1 MGDILLTDSFTPVFL
16 LFAGMFGLAVG
27 SFLNVVAWR
36 VPLGKSIVRPGS
48 ACPSCGTPISPRD
61 NVPVLGW
68 IILRGRCRSC
78 RAPISVLYPVVELST
93 GLLFLAAGL
102 RTGMSP
108 LFLHHAVF
116 LSLMILALRTDLEHF
131 LILDSVSVGGTVA
144 GLGLSF
150 LPGAPG
156 FVPSLLASGGAFLF
170 FLLIRAFSVAYL
182 RSRNVRVEAPEGFEE
197 EEEDFQSG
205 LGWGDVKLAACLGAF
220 LGPGSAV
227 AGLFLSF
234 LTGALY
240 GVAVLI
246 RGGRRTRPIPFGP
259 FMAVGGAV
267 ALFFGNWLWNAYSS
281 FGSYR

>member
-1 MGDILLTDSFTPVFL
+1 MKTLVVVMLLSALAFAAGEFSTGGSEL
-16 LFAGMFGLAVG
+16 LKFKGTG
-27 SFLNVVAWR
+27 SFRWDFY
-36 VPLGKSIVRPGS
+36 G
-48 ACPSCGTPISPRD
+48 
-61 NVPVLGW
+61 
-68 IILRGRCRSC
+68 
-78 RAPISVLYPVVELST
+78 
-93 GLLFLAAGL
+93 
-102 RTGMSP
+102 
-108 LFLHHAVF
+108 
-116 LSLMILALRTDLEHF
+116 
-131 LILDSVSVGGTVA
+131 
-144 GLGLSF
+144 
-150 LPGAPG
+150 
-156 FVPSLLASGGAFLF
+156 
-170 FLLIRAFSVAYL
+170 
-182 RSRNVRVEAPEGFEE
+182 E